1 MKTGGFMDS
10 VSAVSAS
17 IDAVNQVMQN
27 MNKETLDMAKKLIQ
41 VNVNLAVGEETGK
54 GQLIDMIA

>member
-1 MKTGGFMDS
+1 MDS

>member
-1 MKTGGFMDS
+1 LKTGGFMDS
-10 VSAVSAS
+10 VSAVSTS

>member
-1 MKTGGFMDS
+1 MDS

-27 MNKETLDMAKKLIQ
+27 MNKEAIDTAKKMVQ
-41 VNVNLAVGEETGK
+41 VNMHMAIGSETGK
-54 GQLIDMIA
+54 GTLIDMVA